1 MFLGKLNPCSF
12 SMRSI
17 FPTLLKSPQNSS
29 ALLRFLSVGSAF
41 GSQTLNP
48 KPSTSDS
55 ICSSCTS
62 RLMKNSPISG
72 DVGIRTDTSTGE
84 RYRDPSS
91 NPKVSQL
98 REVIGSA
105 DATDAWEKS
114 WEEGI
119 VPWDLG
125 KPTPIVT
132 HLVQAQSLPK
142 GRVLVPGCGTGYDVV
157 ALAGPERYV
166 VGLDISDTAI
176 KKAKESSASSPNK
189 EYFSFLVADFFNWN
203 PPEPFNLIF
212 DYTFFCAFEPAL
224 RSAWAK
230 KVSEI
235 LKPEG
240 ELITLVYVITDQKEG
255 PPFNNDVSD
264 YEEVLKPLGF
274 KQISV
279 EDNELAVKPRKGT
292 EKLVRWKRSR
302 YQSNL

>member
-1 MFLGKLNPCSF
+1 
-12 SMRSI
+12 MRSI

-29 ALLRFLSVGSAF
+29 ALLRFSSV

-48 KPSTSDS
+48 KPSASDS
-55 ICSSCTS
+55 IFSICTSTS

-72 DVGIRTDTSTGE
+72 DVRTRTDTSTGE

-98 REVIGSA
+98 REVIGST
-105 DATDAWEKS
+105 DPTDAWEKS

-119 VPWDLG
+119 IPWDLG

-176 KKAKESSASSPNK
+176 KKAKELSASSPNK

-203 PPEPFNLIF
+203 PSEPFNLIF
-212 DYTFFCAFEPAL
+212 DYTAIFLVNTTCLFYVLLNKINVFFFSYL
-224 RSAWAK
+224 YQ
-230 KVSEI
+230 
-235 LKPEG
+235 
-240 ELITLVYVITDQKEG
+240 ITGQKEG

-264 YEEVLKPLGF
+264 YEEVLNPLGF
-274 KQISV
+274 KKISI
-279 EDNELAVKPRKGT
+279 EDNELAVKPRKGR